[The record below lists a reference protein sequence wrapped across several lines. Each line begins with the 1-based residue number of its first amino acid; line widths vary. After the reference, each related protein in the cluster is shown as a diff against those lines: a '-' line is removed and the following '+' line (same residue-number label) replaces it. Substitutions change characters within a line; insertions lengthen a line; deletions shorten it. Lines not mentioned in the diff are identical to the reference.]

1 MCRTIFITFGYMKHL
16 TIFFVTVFLF
26 TLPVSAQRPLVLQG
40 ATMIDGVGRRPVPD
54 AFIIVEHGMITGVG
68 NKNSVII
75 PSDAEIVDLKGKFIM
90 PGLVDTYA
98 QCRSE
103 RDLQE
108 MFAWGVTSVNCVFT
122 SVTEAKTYEAKAASD
137 TNLFPRIFPTA
148 PVFTAE
154 HGWWSENT
162 GSDNSINRFPKTAE
176 EARAQVRAVKALGID
191 RIMIV
196 YDSMTWY
203 RGNLKPL
210 DHMQSDIMQALIDEA
225 TQQKITAE
233 IHSPEFNDAV
243 AGQNAGA
250 TAFIHGVITDR
261 MSAPFVA
268 NFPVKGEFFVPTLC
282 WYEFLGDRGGF
293 IRNVFSDE
301 RFRSTFSADSIQYY
315 TGSAF
320 IHNNPDQYPDTAF
333 VRSHI
338 GILEENMVTVVKN
351 YGNITL
357 ATDLPI
363 FPGIADHVELEYMV
377 QAGLTPMQALAVGTN
392 LSGQFISAP
401 VGIIYAGN
409 KADMLILDAD
419 PSLDIRN
426 TRSLRTII
434 KNGKMY
440 DRAELLKRLQR

>member
-1 MCRTIFITFGYMKHL
+1 MTFGKMKYRSIIYL
-16 TIFFVTVFLF
+16 TVFIF
-26 TLPVSAQRPLVLQG
+26 VLPVFAQRPLVLEG
-40 ATMIDGVGRRPVPD
+40 ATMIDAVGRRPVPD
-54 AFIIVEHGMITGVG
+54 AFIVVEHGMITGVG
-68 NKNSVII
+68 NVNSVII
-75 PSDAEIVDLKGKFIM
+75 PPGAEIVDLKGKFVM

-108 MFAWGVTSVNCVFT
+108 MFAWGVTSANCVFA
-122 SVTEAKTYEAKAASD
+122 SVTEAKTYEAKAAPD
-137 TNLFPRIFPTA
+137 TNMLPRIFPTA
-148 PVFTAE
+148 PVFTTE
-154 HGWWSENT
+154 HGWWSETN
-162 GSDNSINRFPKTAE
+162 GADNGINRFPKTAE
-176 EARAQVRAVKALGID
+176 EARTQVRAVKALGID

-196 YDSMTWY
+196 YDAMTWC
-203 RGNLKPL
+203 RGSSKQL
-210 DHMQSDIMQALIDEA
+210 DHMQSGIMQALIDEA
-225 TQQKITAE
+225 TQQKMTAE

-250 TAFIHGVITDR
+250 TAFMHGVITDR

-301 RFRSTFSADSIQYY
+301 RFRSTFPGDSLKYYSGSGYIQ
-315 TGSAF
+315 
-320 IHNNPDQYPDTAF
+320 NNPDQFPDTAY

-338 GILEENMVTVVKN
+338 GILEENMMTVVKN

-357 ATDLPI
+357 ATDLPM
-363 FPGIADHVELEYMV
+363 FPGIADHMELEYMV
-377 QAGLTPMQALAVGTN
+377 RAGLTPMQALAVATN
-392 LSGQFISAP
+392 LSGQFLSAP
-401 VGIIYAGN
+401 VGIIYPGN

>member
-1 MCRTIFITFGYMKHL
+1 LFL
-16 TIFFVTVFLF
+16 TIFLF
-26 TLPVSAQRPLVLQG
+26 TLPISAQRPLVLQG
-40 ATMIDGVGRRPVPD
+40 ATMIDGVGRNPVPD

-75 PSDAEIVDLKGKFIM
+75 PPDAVTIDLRGKFIM
-90 PGLVDTYA
+90 PGLVDTYTRF
-98 QCRSE
+98 RSQ
-103 RDLQE
+103 RDLEE
-108 MFAWGVTSVNCVFT
+108 MFAWGVTSVNCVFA
-122 SVTEAKTYEAKAASD
+122 SITEAKIYEAKATSD
-137 TNLFPRIFPTA
+137 TNMLPRIFPTA

-154 HGWWSENT
+154 HAWWSEKN
-162 GSDNSINRFPKTAE
+162 GGDNSINRFPKTAE

-196 YDSMTWY
+196 YDSMSWC

-225 TQQKITAE
+225 TQQKMTTE

-243 AGQNAGA
+243 AGQNAGV

-282 WYEFLGDRGGF
+282 WYEFLGDRERF
-293 IRNVFSDE
+293 VQNIFSDA
-301 RFRSTFSADSIQYY
+301 RFRDTFSGDSITYY
-315 TGSAF
+315 MSSEYIRA
-320 IHNNPDQYPDTAF
+320 NPDQCTDTAF

-338 GILEENMVTVVKN
+338 GILDENMITVVKN

-357 ATDLPI
+357 ATDLPM
-363 FPGIADHVELEYMV
+363 FSGIADHLELEYMV
-377 QAGLTPMQALAVGTN
+377 HGGLTPMQALAVGTN
-392 LSGQFISAP
+392 LSGQFLGAS

-419 PSLDIRN
+419 PSRDIRN

-434 KNGKMY
+434 KNGKIY
-440 DRAELLKRLQR
+440 DRAELLKRLKQ